1 MMPSLKDKV
10 VGCDAQIDRMSYSVG
25 VFVTQILAMRAAGT
39 GETSDKTLA
48 LLKGVEERLNR
59 LDSAWGRVRDILSQ
73 ASIHTLDE
81 TSTPKS

>member
-1 MMPSLKDKV
+1 MMPSLKEKI

-59 LDSAWGRVRDILSQ
+59 LDSAWGRVRDILSKEWV
-73 ASIHTLDE
+73 HTVDE
-81 TSTPKS
+81 TGPLKS